1 MNTRI
6 KLLVKYQLTKSDRI
20 FKKIVEEF
28 KPLINHYLK
37 KIPKLYQEDIY
48 QEMLIVLNN
57 IIINHFKIN
66 KNIKIKEDLFTID
79 NLNLLKANN
88 FKNVNTIFQNPYL
101 NKFISIY
108 KEEQLELAFYN
119 TLERKKLIKEFM
131 YYCNE
136 RQFTYYI
143 NKTFMNMVNKV
154 LKEENSQ
161 VNSLN
166 KKVKDGT
173 ELLDLQEDQSSIQNN
188 SLFDKYKM
196 SDNDLNFILSFIEKG
211 RVLTQKEVA
220 KKYKVSQQQISKR
233 VKEIKNKYKGGDL
246 ND

>member
-1 MNTRI
+1 
-6 KLLVKYQLTKSDRI
+6 
-20 FKKIVEEF
+20 
-28 KPLINHYLK
+28 
-37 KIPKLYQEDIY
+37 
-48 QEMLIVLNN
+48 
-57 IIINHFKIN
+57 
-66 KNIKIKEDLFTID
+66 
-79 NLNLLKANN
+79 
-88 FKNVNTIFQNPYL
+88 
-101 NKFISIY
+101 
-108 KEEQLELAFYN
+108 
-119 TLERKKLIKEFM
+119 
-131 YYCNE
+131 
-136 RQFTYYI
+136 
-143 NKTFMNMVNKV
+143 MNMVNKV

-166 KKVKDGT
+166 KKIKDGI